1 VQDGELHRQRLSGW
15 QAVFVADAFFF
26 HAAVRTFIGK
36 HSRQLLSELY
46 HPTLRYN
53 PHVPRICILPRATN
67 TGGVT
72 SFQVNLTAGLNAR
85 GIQVCHR
92 LDERPFDAVLLTS
105 TTRDLPGLL
114 RLRRQG
120 LRIVQ
125 RLDGINWLH
134 RRLHT
139 GPRHFLRAEY
149 GNRLLALLRSW
160 VVTQVVYQS
169 EFVRGWWAGQFGP
182 ERVPSAVIHNGVDL
196 SACTPDGPGG
206 RPTEAF
212 RLLLVEGSLQGGYET
227 GLATAIG
234 LAERLAEKFP
244 LELMVV
250 GRLSPGLQA
259 ASQRKSRAL
268 IVWAGLVPRDHIPT
282 LDRSAHLLYSADLN
296 AACPNSVI
304 EALACG
310 LPVAGFAT
318 GALPELV
325 TGDAGRLVPYGGDPW
340 KLDSPDLPALTRAAA
355 EILQNN
361 EHFRQ
366 SARRRAEEAFSLD
379 TMVDRYLNVLLG

>member
-1 VQDGELHRQRLSGW
+1 M
-15 QAVFVADAFFF
+15 A
-26 HAAVRTFIGK
+26 
-36 HSRQLLSELY
+36 
-46 HPTLRYN
+46 
-53 PHVPRICILPRATN
+53 RICILPRATN
-67 TGGVT
+67 TGGVA
-72 SFQVNLTAGLNAR
+72 SFQARLISGLNAR
-85 GIQVCHR
+85 NIQVCHR
-92 LDERPFDAVLLTS
+92 LDETPLDAVLLTS
-105 TTRDLPGLL
+105 TLRDLPGLL

-139 GPRHFLRAEY
+139 GLRHYLRAEY
-149 GNRLLALLRSW
+149 GNRLLALLRSR
-160 VVTQVVYQS
+160 VVTHAIYQS
-169 EFVRGWWAGQFGP
+169 WFVRRWWGEGFGP
-182 ERVPSAVIHNGVDL
+182 EHVPSVVIHNGVDL
-196 SACTPDGPGG
+196 SACTPDGPGE
-206 RPTEAF
+206 RPVGTF
-212 RLLLVEGSLQGGYET
+212 RLLVVEGSLQGGYET

-234 LAERLAEKFP
+234 LAGRLADKYP

-259 ASQRKSRAL
+259 VYQEKSRVPIL
-268 IVWAGLVPRDHIPT
+268 WSGLVPRDHIPV
-282 LDRSAHLLYSADLN
+282 LDRSAHLLYSADIN

-310 LPVAGFAT
+310 LPVSGFAT

-340 KLDSPDLPALTRAAA
+340 KLDPPDLPALTRAAA

-361 EHFRQ
+361 AHFRQ
-366 SARRRAEEAFSLD
+366 AARRRAEEAFSLD
-379 TMVDRYLNVLLG
+379 TMVDRYLEVLLG

>member
-1 VQDGELHRQRLSGW
+1 M
-15 QAVFVADAFFF
+15 
-26 HAAVRTFIGK
+26 
-36 HSRQLLSELY
+36 
-46 HPTLRYN
+46 
-53 PHVPRICILPRATN
+53 PRICIFPQAAI
-67 TGGVT
+67 TGGVS
-72 SFQVNLTAGLNAR
+72 SFQAKLAAGLEAR

-92 LDERPFDAVLLTS
+92 LDEKPFDALLLTS

-139 GPRHFLRAEY
+139 GPRHYLRAEY
-149 GNRLLALLRSW
+149 GNRLLALLRSR
-160 VVTQVVYQS
+160 VVTHIVYQS
-169 EFVRGWWAGQFGP
+169 EFVRGWWSAQFGP
-182 ERVPSAVIHNGVDL
+182 ERVPSVVIHNGVDL
-196 SACTPDGPGG
+196 AAFTPGG
-206 RPTEAF
+206 PEERPSGTF

-234 LAERLAEKFP
+234 LAEHLAERVP

-250 GRLSPGLQA
+250 GRLSPNMQ
-259 ASQRKSRAL
+259 STFQEKSRIPL
-268 IVWAGLVPRDHIPT
+268 VWAGLVPHEAIPA
-282 LDRSAHLLYSADLN
+282 LDRSAHLLYSADIN

-310 LPVAGFAT
+310 LPVSGFAT

-340 KLDSPDLPALTRAAA
+340 KLETPDLPALAAA
-355 EILQNN
+355 AAVILQNN
-361 EHFRQ
+361 AAFRLA
-366 SARRRAEEAFSLD
+366 ARRRAEEAFGLD
-379 TMVDRYLNVLLG
+379 TMLDRYLEVLLG